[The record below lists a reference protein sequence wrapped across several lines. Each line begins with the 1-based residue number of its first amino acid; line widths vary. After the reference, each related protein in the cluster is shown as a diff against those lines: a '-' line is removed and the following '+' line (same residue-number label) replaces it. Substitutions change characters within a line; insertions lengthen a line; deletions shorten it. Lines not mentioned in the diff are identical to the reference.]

1 MKYKLIFLDGSH
13 SGTVIDSMDA
23 PPEYKLSILRA
34 ITIDGG
40 ELKPQE
46 IEYETYKRTFI
57 SEDRRAILYS
67 TDGDSVDSILNRR
80 DWVVTPDTYYRKQE
94 PVYFEKSKPDTR
106 NKN

>member
-1 MKYKLIFLDGSH
+1 MKYKLIFLDGNH

-34 ITIDGG
+34 ITIDNGG
-40 ELKPQE
+40 IKPNE

-57 SEDRRAILYS
+57 SEDKRAILYS
-67 TDGDSVDSILNRR
+67 TDGDSISAILNRR
-80 DWVVTPDTYYRKQE
+80 DWVVTPDTYYRKQK
-94 PVYFEKSKPDTR
+94 PVYFEKSKIDIR